1 MLMHIIIQVLYD
13 IAVVESRLNMN
24 SDAKEMLEC
33 ATEHAVDGK
42 QEKFIK
48 DALVKLQVNQI

>member
-1 MLMHIIIQVLYD
+1 MHIIIQVLYD